1 MILKTRFLGLAL
13 TAALGLS
20 LALPA
25 AADCGAAHST
35 SMTTTTIRSNLTE
48 ADVADARL
56 DLHGGLSLYGTIVDL
71 MEDENGNDAIAH
83 FVTFGDQH
91 HLFVPTSLISSGSW
105 LRAGDVA
112 RIDLPA
118 SSLDIAGLRG
128 DDLQLAIED
137 VYGRD
142 VALVL
147 PLAVLDDQVLEDT
160 MVGVRDT
167 SGTIRVVTLHQAL
180 IERDRDSVVVLV
192 PDIDVAWD
200 IDADV
205 ELR

>member
-1 MILKTRFLGLAL
+1 MILKNRFLGLAL

-25 AADCGAAHST
+25 AADCGSPST
-35 SMTTTTIRSNLTE
+35 SMTTTTIQGNLTE
-48 ADVADARL
+48 ADVADATL

-71 MEDENGNDAIAH
+71 LEDANGNDTIAH
-83 FVTFGDQH
+83 LVTFGDEED
-91 HLFVPTSLISSGSW
+91 LFVPTSLISSGSW
-105 LRAGDVA
+105 LRAGDIA
-112 RIDLPA
+112 RVDLPA
-118 SSLDIAGLRG
+118 ASLAIAGLRG
-128 DDLQLAIED
+128 GDLQLAIQD

-142 VALVL
+142 VPLVL
-147 PLAVLDDQVLEDT
+147 PLAVLDEQILDDT

-167 SGTIRVVTLHQAL
+167 SGTIRQVTLNQAL
-180 IERDRDSVVVLV
+180 IERDRDSAVVLV